1 MPTMMLVQSASNAEL
16 TAMNGFMELFKII
29 TVAKPEMKPSP
40 KPETPKEPTK
50 ALNVMTDHLVQ
61 PLDWQD
67 LHMHYY
73 KLYWNFFAID
83 YGKQVACREDPV
95 RVVERPRDPGET
107 ARPYPGGEFSL
118 ELFGEVCTYRNSGD
132 NVGKLFCGNRAI
144 ECFWDPPTKDPAR
157 GENID
162 ENNYTC
168 KEGWTRQTIFTCP
181 F

>member
-61 PLDWQD
+61 PLDWQ
-67 LHMHYY
+67 
-73 KLYWNFFAID
+73 
-83 YGKQVACREDPV
+83 DPV